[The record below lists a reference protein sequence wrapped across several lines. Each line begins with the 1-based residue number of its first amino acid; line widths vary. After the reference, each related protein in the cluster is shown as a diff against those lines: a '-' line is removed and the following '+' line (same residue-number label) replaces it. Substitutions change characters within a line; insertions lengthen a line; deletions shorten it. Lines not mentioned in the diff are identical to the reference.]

1 MIAPQPFL
9 EERGAPLAVYHHC
22 KALLAMGFKVDLV
35 TYHLGKPV
43 DLPGLRVLRIPALP
57 FIRQVRVGPSLAKI
71 PLDILLFLL
80 ALWQL
85 CRTRYQYVHT
95 HEEAGLMGIVLSAI
109 FGCRHLYYMHSD
121 LTQQMVSSEFTH
133 NPFLLYL
140 VKVVQ
145 MLMIR
150 YAHAVIAICPDI
162 KKRVLH
168 IAPKSRVY
176 MIENSAVDE
185 HLSLPASLEVDLLR
199 QSLDLGDGP
208 VLLYT
213 GNLEP
218 YQGIDLLLHSI
229 PPVAALYP
237 NVRYLLVGGQPEQVE
252 QMRRLAQRLGIR
264 EQVRF
269 TGLRP
274 LNEMPLYMALA
285 DILLSPRSKGTNT
298 PLKLYTYLRIGKPI
312 LATNI
317 YSQTQV
323 LNAETARLVSL
334 TPESLAEG
342 AIWLLEHPREA
353 AELGKRAQIYAETHY
368 SWRVFLQKC
377 VQVQREFSGIP
388 IALPSVPLEKE
399 RKISC
404 AV

>member
-9 EERGAPLAVYHHC
+9 EERGAPLAVYHHS

-43 DLPGLRVLRIPALP
+43 DLPGLRVLRVPALP

-85 CRTRYQYVHT
+85 CRTRYQSVHT

-121 LTQQMVSSEFTH
+121 LAQQMVSSEFTH

-162 KKRVLH
+162 KKRALH
-168 IAPKSRVY
+168 MAPKSRVY

-185 HLSLPASLEVDLLR
+185 HFSLPDSLEVALLR
-199 QSLDLGDGP
+199 LSLDLGDGP
-208 VLLYT
+208 ILLYT

-229 PPVAALYP
+229 PAVAELYP

-252 QMRRLAQRLGIR
+252 QMRRLVQRLGIR

-269 TGLRP
+269 TGPRP

-285 DILLSPRSKGTNT
+285 DILISPRNKGTNT
-298 PLKLYTYLRIGKPI
+298 PLKLYTYLRFGKPI

-323 LNAETARLVSL
+323 LSAEIARLVSL

-353 AELGKRAQIYAETHY
+353 IELGKRGQIYAEAHY
-368 SWRVFLQKC
+368 SWRIFMQKC
-377 VQVQREFSGIP
+377 VQVQREFSGIS
-388 IALPSVPLEKE
+388 IALPSVSLGKE
-399 RKISC
+399 REVSC